1 MDEYYSKDYLTA
13 GAHCY
18 AVDAK
23 RREIQNRYEARFE
36 GYLIDS
42 AAATDIKEYAK
53 LSSAVNHTIKDKV
66 YPSIVNLRQ
75 QLNNN
80 KYYVLNSLTHT
91 REEFDGYVW
100 DTKKPDEPIGGNDH
114 LMDCLRYHCTR
125 YFPVK
130 AHGRWI

>member
-23 RREIQNRYEARFE
+23 RQEVQDRYGARFDS
-36 GYLIDS
+36 YIIDS
-42 AAATDIKEYAK
+42 AAATDRREYAK
-53 LSSAVNHTIKDKV
+53 LSTSVSHTVKAKV

-75 QLNNN
+75 QLNNDR
-80 KYYVLNSLTHT
+80 YYVLNRLRHT
-91 REEFDGYVW
+91 KEEFDGYIW
-100 DTKKPDEPIGGNDH
+100 DTKKPDEPIEGNDH

-125 YFPVK
+125 YFPVRG
-130 AHGRWI
+130 HGVWV